1 VTNRSPL
8 PSRRPRSGAPSER
21 RESACYS
28 AEVRRLLLLAGLGVM
43 VAVLPAAAQQ
53 PAKPQGAT
61 KASPPQAAPTAGTTG
76 SDAELIESRRV
87 FLSARSA
94 VADGRYQEAL
104 DLYRKALTIVPNDPI
119 VHLEYAQL
127 LRDLNVGDE
136 AAREAREAVRL
147 DPNLPEARRLLGALE
162 LAGAEKDPSRLPAA
176 IEQLTAARRLAP
188 NDIASAVSLARALLA
203 ADKAREAAAVLDE
216 LPELAGQPIIQ
227 RMSAEAK
234 AKSGRWKEA
243 ESLYKGLLAQDQ
255 GDREI
260 AAALIDLYED
270 QDEMDD
276 ALALL
281 EDLAHRDPEN
291 SAIQERIVLDL
302 ARAGKFDEAEKRARD
317 LIAKRPENRAGKRLL
332 AMVLFER
339 ESSAEGEKILR
350 ALVDADPDDAG
361 TRRALAS
368 ELVRERR
375 FPEAR
380 TMYEEMIRRAGDDP
394 KKAETRDSARVELGF
409 IAYLERNWPEA
420 RRILAPLAISNGK
433 VQPRAARIAL
443 AADRDS
449 EDFASG
455 LALAKK
461 LAAADPDPEWAAAEA
476 EFRYRSGDQKA
487 GEAALGKLAG
497 SGDVEPMMAAS
508 DVYARL
514 KKFNESARIA
524 KEVTAKNPDNTD
536 AQFRLGSSLER
547 GGDEA
552 GAEAVFL
559 KLLAARPN
567 DAATQNYLGYMWADK
582 GVQLERA
589 REMLEKAVGREPRNA
604 AYLDSLGWAYFRLG
618 RIDSAEKNLREA
630 HRREP
635 TDPTIAEHLGD
646 LEMKRGNMAGAIQ
659 NWEKA
664 LELQTEEPDRVRQ
677 KLERARAPVSQ
688 R

>member
-1 VTNRSPL
+1 MLNRSPRKT
-8 PSRRPRSGAPSER
+8 RRTDSNASPVR
-21 RESACYS
+21 REPACYS
-28 AEVRRLLLLAGLGVM
+28 ASMRRGLLAI
-43 VAVLPAAAQQ
+43 AAAIMCG
-53 PAKPQGAT
+53 GARFAA
-61 KASPPQAAPTAGTTG
+61 ASPQNARPTPPPQPGSATPAPG
-76 SDAELIESRRV
+76 DYVESRRV

-104 DLYRKALTIVPNDPI
+104 DLYRKALAIVPNDPI

-127 LRDLNVGDE
+127 LRDLNVADE
-136 AAREAREAVRL
+136 ATREAREAVRL
-147 DPNLPEARRLLGALE
+147 DPDLPEARRLLGALE
-162 LAGAEKDPSRLPAA
+162 LSAAEKDPSRLTPA
-176 IEQLTAARRLAP
+176 IEQLTAARRLSP

-203 ADKAREAAAVLDE
+203 ADRAREAAAVLDE

-227 RMSAEAK
+227 RMNAEAK

-281 EDLAHRDPEN
+281 EELAHRDPDN

-317 LIAKRPENRAGKRLL
+317 LVAKRPENRAGKRLL

-350 ALVDADPDDAG
+350 QLIDADPDDAG

-375 FPEAR
+375 FGEAR

-394 KKAETRDSARVELGF
+394 KNAETKTSAQVELGF
-409 IAYLERNWPEA
+409 IAYLERNWAEA
-420 RRILAPLAISNGK
+420 RRILVPLALANGK
-433 VQPRAARIAL
+433 VQPRASRIAL
-443 AADRDS
+443 AADRDA
-449 EDFASG
+449 EDFAAG
-455 LALAKK
+455 LALAKQ
-461 LAAADPDPEWAAAEA
+461 LAAADSDPEWAAAES
-476 EFRYRSGDQKA
+476 EFRYRTGDQKA
-487 GEAALGKLAG
+487 AEAALQKQAS
-497 SGDVEPMMAAS
+497 SGEIEPMMAAA

-524 KEVTAKNPDNTD
+524 REVTAKNPDNTE

-547 GGDEA
+547 GGDDA

-618 RIDSAEKNLREA
+618 RSDSAEKNLREA

-646 LEMKRGNMAGAIQ
+646 LEMKRGNMAAAVQ

-677 KLERARAPVSQ
+677 KLERARAPVTQ

>member
-1 VTNRSPL
+1 
-8 PSRRPRSGAPSER
+8 
-21 RESACYS
+21 
-28 AEVRRLLLLAGLGVM
+28 VRRVLLLSALLLAALT
-43 VAVLPAAAQQ
+43 APAAAV
-53 PAKPQGAT
+53 PEP
-61 KASPPQAAPTAGTTG
+61 
-76 SDAELIESRRV
+76 DFIESRRV
-87 FLSARSA
+87 FLAARSA

-104 DLYRKALTIVPNDPI
+104 DLYRKALALVPNDAI

-127 LRDLNVGDE
+127 LRDLNVADE
-136 AAREAREAVRL
+136 ASREAREAVRL

-162 LAGAEKDPSRLPAA
+162 LAAAEKDPSRLPAA
-176 IEQLTAARRLAP
+176 IEQLSAARRLAP
-188 NDIASAVSLARALLA
+188 NDVASAVSLARALLA
-203 ADKAREAAAVLDE
+203 AERPKEAAAVLDD

-227 RMSAEAK
+227 RMAADAK

-260 AAALIDLYED
+260 AASLIDLYED
-270 QDEMDD
+270 QDEMDE

-281 EDLAHRDPEN
+281 ADLAHRDPDN

-317 LIAKRPENRAGKRLL
+317 LVARRPENRAGKRLL

-350 ALVDADPDDAG
+350 ALVDADPDDDG

-380 TMYEEMIRRAGDDP
+380 SMYEEMIRRAGDDP
-394 KKAETRDSARVELGF
+394 KKADVRDAARVELGF
-409 IAYLERNWPEA
+409 IAYLERNWAEA
-420 RRILAPLAISNGK
+420 RRILEPLALAHGK
-433 VQPRAARIAL
+433 VTPRAARIAL
-443 AADRDS
+443 AADRDAES
-449 EDFASG
+449 YAAG
-455 LALAKK
+455 LELAKS
-461 LAAADPDPEWAAAEA
+461 LAAADPDPEWAATEA
-476 EFRYRSGDQKA
+476 EFRFRTGDTKA
-487 GEAALGKLAG
+487 AEEVLQKLAA
-497 SGDVEPMMAAS
+497 SGELEKQMAAA

-514 KKFNESARIA
+514 KKFDESARIA
-524 KEVTAKNPDNTD
+524 RDASAKNPDNTE

-547 GGDEA
+547 GGDSKA
-552 GAEAVFL
+552 AETVFL
-559 KLLAARPN
+559 KLLEQRPH

-582 GVQLERA
+582 GVQLDRA

-604 AYLDSLGWAYFRLG
+604 AYLDSLGWVYFRLG

-646 LEMKRGNMAGAIQ
+646 LEMKRGHSAEAIQ

-664 LELQTEEPDRVRQ
+664 LELQTEEPERVRQ

>member
-1 VTNRSPL
+1 VRTILFAAGLSLLGAVSPL
-8 PSRRPRSGAPSER
+8 
-21 RESACYS
+21 
-28 AEVRRLLLLAGLGVM
+28 
-43 VAVLPAAAQQ
+43 AAQSTR
-53 PAKPQGAT
+53 P
-61 KASPPQAAPTAGTTG
+61 SSQAARPTVTAPAPRATGT
-76 SDAELIESRRV
+76 DDQLVESRRI
-87 FLSARSA
+87 FLAARSA

-104 DLYRKALTIVPNDPI
+104 ELYRKALTLVPNDAI

-127 LRDLNVGDE
+127 LRDLNVVDE
-136 AAREAREAVRL
+136 ASREAREAVRL
-147 DPNLPEARRLLGALE
+147 DPDLPEARRLLGALE
-162 LAGAEKDPSRLPAA
+162 LAAAEKDPSRLPAA
-176 IEQLTAARRLAP
+176 IDQLSAARRLAP
-188 NDIASAVSLARALLA
+188 NDVASAVSLARALLA
-203 ADKAREAAAVLDE
+203 ADHAREAAAVLDE

-243 ESLYKGLLAQDQ
+243 EALYKGLLAQDP

-281 EDLAHRDPEN
+281 ADLAHRDPEN

-317 LIAKRPENRAGKRLL
+317 LVAKRPENRAGKRLL

-350 ALVDADPDDAG
+350 ALVEADPDDDG

-375 FPEAR
+375 LPEAR
-380 TMYEEMIRRAGDDP
+380 AMYEEMIRRAGDDP
-394 KKAETRDSARVELGF
+394 KKADVRDAARVELGF
-409 IAYLERNWPEA
+409 TAYLDRNWVEA
-420 RRILAPLAISNGK
+420 RRILDPLAIVNGK
-433 VQPRAARIAL
+433 VTPRAARIAL
-443 AADRDS
+443 AADRDA
-449 EDFASG
+449 ENYTAG
-455 LALAKK
+455 LELAKS
-461 LAAADPDPEWAAAEA
+461 LAAADHDPEWAATEA
-476 EFRYRSGDQKA
+476 EFRYRTGDTKTA
-487 GEAALGKLAG
+487 DAALEKLAA
-497 SGDVEPMMAAS
+497 SGETEKMMAAS

-514 KKFNESARIA
+514 KRFGDSARIA
-524 KEVTAKNPDNTD
+524 REVAAKNPDSTE

-547 GGDEA
+547 DGDSKA
-552 GAEAVFL
+552 AETVFL
-559 KLLAARPN
+559 KLLEQRPN

-582 GVQLERA
+582 GVQLDRA

-604 AYLDSLGWAYFRLG
+604 AYLDSLGWVYFRLG

-646 LEMKRGNMAGAIQ
+646 LEMKRGNSAEAIQ

-664 LELQTEEPDRVRQ
+664 LELQTEEPERVRQ
-677 KLERARAPVSQ
+677 KLERAKAPVSQ

>member
-1 VTNRSPL
+1 VKR
-8 PSRRPRSGAPSER
+8 
-21 RESACYS
+21 
-28 AEVRRLLLLAGLGVM
+28 VLLLVLFGGALLG
-43 VAVLPAAAQQ
+43 AALPLAAA
-53 PAKPQGAT
+53 PE
-61 KASPPQAAPTAGTTG
+61 
-76 SDAELIESRRV
+76 AELIESRRI
-87 FLSARSA
+87 FLAARSA

-104 DLYRKALTIVPNDPI
+104 DLYRKALAIVPNDPI

-127 LRDLNVGDE
+127 LRDLNVADE
-136 AAREAREAVRL
+136 ASREAREAVRL
-147 DPNLPEARRLLGALE
+147 DPDLAEARRLLGGLE
-162 LAGAEKDPSRLPAA
+162 LAAAEKDASRLPSA
-176 IEQLTAARRLAP
+176 IEQLTAAHKLAP
-188 NDIASAVSLARALLA
+188 NDISTSVSLARALLA
-203 ADKAREAAAVLDE
+203 GDRAREAAAVLDE

-243 ESLYKGLLAQDQ
+243 EELYKGLLAQDQ
-255 GDREI
+255 GDREV

-281 EDLAHRDPEN
+281 GDLAHRDPDN

-317 LIAKRPENRAGKRLL
+317 LVAKRPENRAGQRLL

-339 ESSAEGEKILR
+339 ESSAEGERILK
-350 ALVDADPDDAG
+350 ALIESDPDDAG

-375 FPEAR
+375 FAEAR
-380 TMYEEMIRRAGDDP
+380 SMYEDMIKRAGDDP
-394 KKAETRDSARVELGF
+394 KRADARASAQVELGF

-420 RRILAPLAISNGK
+420 KRILTPMAITGGK

-443 AADRDS
+443 AADRDA

-455 LALAKK
+455 LALAKS
-461 LAAADPDPEWAAAEA
+461 LAAADADPEWAAAEA
-476 EFRYRSGDQKA
+476 EFRCRSGDQKT
-487 GEAALGKLAG
+487 GEATLEKLAS
-497 SGDVEPMMAAS
+497 SGDVEKEMAAA

-514 KKFNESARIA
+514 KRFSDAARIA
-524 KEVTAKNPDNTD
+524 REVVAKNPDNTD

-559 KLLAARPN
+559 KLLTRRPN

-646 LEMKRGNMAGAIQ
+646 LEMKRGNIAGAIQ

-664 LELQTEEPDRVRQ
+664 LELQSEEPDRVKQ
-677 KLERARAPVSQ
+677 KLQRARAPVSQ

>member
-1 VTNRSPL
+1 MRTRELVPCVGAG
-8 PSRRPRSGAPSER
+8 PSFER
-21 RESACYS
+21 VPACYS
-28 AEVRRLLLLAGLGVM
+28 AAVRTFLVAAGLSLVGSVTPLAAVQ
-43 VAVLPAAAQQ
+43 VARPSSPTPAAR
-53 PAKPQGAT
+53 PS
-61 KASPPQAAPTAGTTG
+61 ASKESPRPSGT
-76 SDAELIESRRV
+76 DADLVESRRV
-87 FLSARSA
+87 FLAARSA

-104 DLYRKALTIVPNDPI
+104 ELYRKALTLVPNDAI

-136 AAREAREAVRL
+136 ATREAREAVRL

-162 LAGAEKDPSRLPAA
+162 LAGAEKDPSRLPVA
-176 IEQLTAARRLAP
+176 IEQLSAARRLAP
-188 NDIASAVSLARALLA
+188 NDVASAVSLARALLA
-203 ADKAREAAAVLDE
+203 ADRPREAAAVLDD

-227 RMSAEAK
+227 RMAAEAK
-234 AKSGRWKEA
+234 AKSGQWKEA
-243 ESLYKGLLAQDQ
+243 ETLYKGLLAQDQ

-281 EDLAHRDPEN
+281 ADLAHRDPEN

-339 ESSAEGEKILR
+339 SSSAEGEKILR
-350 ALVDADPDDAG
+350 SLIEADPDDDG
-361 TRRALAS
+361 TRRSLAS

-380 TMYEEMIRRAGDDP
+380 AIYEEMIRRAGDDP
-394 KKAETRDSARVELGF
+394 KKADVRDAAKIELGF
-409 IAYLERNWPEA
+409 IAYLERNWAEA
-420 RRILAPLAISNGK
+420 RRILEPLALVNGK
-433 VQPRAARIAL
+433 VVPRAARIAL
-443 AADRDS
+443 AADRDA
-449 EDFASG
+449 ENYTAG
-455 LALAKK
+455 LELAKS
-461 LAAADPDPEWAAAEA
+461 LAAADQDPEWAAAEA
-476 EFRYRSGDQKA
+476 EFRYRTGDTKTA
-487 GEAALGKLAG
+487 DAALEKLAA
-497 SGDVEPMMAAS
+497 SGEIEKMMAAS

-514 KKFNESARIA
+514 KRFGDSARIA
-524 KEVTAKNPDNTD
+524 REAAAKNPDNTE

-547 GGDEA
+547 DGDSK
-552 GAEAVFL
+552 GAETVFL
-559 KLLAARPN
+559 KLLQERPN

-646 LEMKRGNMAGAIQ
+646 LEMKRGNSAEAIQ

-664 LELQTEEPDRVRQ
+664 LELQTEEPERVRQ
-677 KLERARAPVSQ
+677 KLERAKAPVSQ

>member
-1 VTNRSPL
+1 VGNFDAVAHGRPASR
-8 PSRRPRSGAPSER
+8 PSSGG

-28 AEVRRLLLLAGLGVM
+28 AEVRRFLLAAALILG
-43 VAVLPAAAQQ
+43 PAAGPLA
-53 PAKPQGAT
+53 AA
-61 KASPPQAAPTAGTTG
+61 PQAATPAD
-76 SDAELIESRRV
+76 DALIQSRRV

-104 DLYRKALTIVPNDPI
+104 DLYRKALTLVPNDPI

-127 LRDLNVGDE
+127 LRDLNVADE
-136 AAREAREAVRL
+136 ATREAREAVRL
-147 DPNLPEARRLLGALE
+147 DPNLAEARRLLGALE
-162 LAGAEKDPSRLPAA
+162 LAAADKDPSRLPAA
-176 IEQLTAARRLAP
+176 IEQLNAARRLAP

-203 ADKAREAAAVLDE
+203 ADRPKEAAAVLDE

-243 ESLYKGLLAQDQ
+243 EGLYKGLLAQDQ

-260 AAALIDLYED
+260 AAALVDLYED
-270 QDEMDD
+270 QDEMDE

-281 EDLAHRDPEN
+281 GDLAHRDPDN

-317 LIAKRPENRAGKRLL
+317 LVAKRPENRAGKRLL
-332 AMVLFER
+332 AIVLFER

-350 ALVDADPDDAG
+350 GLIDADPEDDS

-380 TMYEEMIRRAGDDP
+380 AMYEDMIRRAGDDP
-394 KKAETRDSARVELGF
+394 KKADLRDAAKVELGF
-409 IAYLERNWPEA
+409 IAYLDRNWAET
-420 RRILAPLAISNGK
+420 RRILEPLAVVNGK
-433 VQPRAARIAL
+433 VSPRAARIAL
-443 AADRDS
+443 AADRDA
-449 EDFASG
+449 ENYAAG
-455 LALAKK
+455 LALAKS
-461 LAAADPDPEWAAAEA
+461 LAAADADPEWAAAQA
-476 EFRYRSGDQKA
+476 EFRYRA
-487 GEAALGKLAG
+487 GETKAAEAELEKLAA
-497 SGDVEPMMAAS
+497 SGEIEKMMAAS

-514 KKFNESARIA
+514 KKFGESARIA
-524 KEVTAKNPDNTD
+524 RDASAKNPDNTE

-547 GGDEA
+547 NGEGKA
-552 GAEAVFL
+552 AEDVFL
-559 KLLAARPN
+559 KLLEQRPH

-582 GVQLERA
+582 GVQLDRA

-604 AYLDSLGWAYFRLG
+604 AYLDSLGWVYFRLG

-646 LEMKRGNMAGAIQ
+646 LEMKRGHSAEAIQ

-664 LELQTEEPDRVRQ
+664 LELQTEEPERVRQ

>member
-1 VTNRSPL
+1 MSEESTAV
-8 PSRRPRSGAPSER
+8 SRAREATREPSER
-21 RESACYS
+21 ARRGPGPRRFACYS
-28 AEVRRLLLLAGLGVM
+28 AAVKRGLVIAAFAALSAVARLAS
-43 VAVLPAAAQQ
+43 
-53 PAKPQGAT
+53 
-61 KASPPQAAPTAGTTG
+61 ASPEP
-76 SDAELIESRRV
+76 DLVESRRV

-104 DLYRKALTIVPNDPI
+104 ELYRKALGIVPNDPI

-127 LRDLNVGDE
+127 LRDLNVSDE
-136 AAREAREAVRL
+136 AIREAREAVRL
-147 DPNLPEARRLLGALE
+147 DPDLAEARRLLGALE

-176 IEQLTAARRLAP
+176 IEQLTAAHRLAP
-188 NDIASAVSLARALLA
+188 NDIATSVSLARALLA
-203 ADKAREAAAVLDE
+203 ADRAREAAAVLDD

-227 RMSAEAK
+227 RMSAEAM

-243 ESLYKGLLAQDQ
+243 ESLYKSLLAQDQ

-260 AAALIDLYED
+260 AAALVDLYED
-270 QDEMDD
+270 QDELDE
-276 ALALL
+276 AQVLLA
-281 EDLAHRDPEN
+281 DLAHRDPDN

-317 LIAKRPENRAGKRLL
+317 LVAKRPENRAGKRLL

-350 ALVDADPDDAG
+350 SLVEADPDDAG

-375 FPEAR
+375 FAEAR
-380 TMYEEMIRRAGDDP
+380 AMYEDMIRRAGDDP
-394 KKAETRDSARVELGF
+394 KKVEARDSARIELGF
-409 IAYLERNWPEA
+409 IAYLERNWAEA
-420 RRILAPLAISNGK
+420 RRILVPLALSNGK

-443 AADRDS
+443 ASDRDG
-449 EDFASG
+449 EDYAAG
-455 LALAKK
+455 LALAKS

-476 EFRYRSGDQKA
+476 EFRYRTGDQKA
-487 GEAALGKLAG
+487 AAAKLEALGS
-497 SGDVEPMMAAS
+497 SGDLEKMLAAA
-508 DVYARL
+508 DAYARL
-514 KKFNESARIA
+514 KKFGDAARIA
-524 KEVTAKNPDNTD
+524 REVCAKNPDNTE

-547 GGDEA
+547 DGDSA

-559 KLLAARPN
+559 KLLASRPN

-582 GVQLERA
+582 GVQLEKA

-604 AYLDSLGWAYFRLG
+604 AYLDSLGWVYFRLG
-618 RIDSAEKNLREA
+618 RIESAEKNLREA

-664 LELQTEEPDRVRQ
+664 LELQTEEPDRVKQ
-677 KLERARAPVSQ
+677 KLQKARAPVSQ